1 MKSAVRMSRGLL
13 DAISAQNGVVLGGP
27 ARLERAA
34 MARWHGRG
42 ARRRASRAMHNY
54 FGEDFVHR
62 GAPRGARASL
72 LRHLSPR
79 EAGTGAMVA
88 IKR

>member
-1 MKSAVRMSRGLL
+1 MKSAVRTSRGLL

-27 ARLERAA
+27 ARFGRAA

-42 ARRRASRAMHNY
+42 ARRCASRAMHNY

-62 GAPRGARASL
+62 GAPRGAGHRFCGTCPRARRGQVL
-72 LRHLSPR
+72 W
-79 EAGTGAMVA
+79 
-88 IKR
+88 